1 MKESR
6 PHNKVLPKAG
16 LNGFDWTFV
25 HGSTFVLR
33 LNFSAKN
40 PAFGNTQTV
49 SGYVRTT
56 VHHDTLWR
64 TDNLT
69 LLKTGTLKTDQS
81 KHKFKIKKH
90 WQTFIASI
98 AEQSLPAYQ
107 V

>member
-1 MKESR
+1 MNILPRIKFCG
-6 PHNKVLPKAG
+6 VL
-16 LNGFDWTFV
+16 T
-25 HGSTFVLR
+25 VLCSEIR
-33 LNFSAKN
+33 HCAKR
-40 PAFGNTQTV
+40 QTV

-81 KHKFKIKKH
+81 KHKFKIKKQ
-90 WQTFIASI
+90 WQIFIASI